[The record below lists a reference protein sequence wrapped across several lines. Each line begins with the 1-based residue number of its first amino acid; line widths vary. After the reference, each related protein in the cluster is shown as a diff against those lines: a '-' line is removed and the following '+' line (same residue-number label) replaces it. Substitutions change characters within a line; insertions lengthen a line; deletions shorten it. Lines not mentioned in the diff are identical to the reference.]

1 MLGKYLGLGELEL
14 DRGGSVR
21 LDRAKK
27 SLLCVGLGAW
37 QGVEVEGCECLGFAL
52 ELELDGVQGL
62 RRKATRSFKRE
73 VKEL

>member
-1 MLGKYLGLGELEL
+1 MLGKYLGLGELEN
-14 DRGGSVR
+14 DRAFAVR
-21 LDRAKK
+21 LDRSKK
-27 SLLCVGLGAW
+27 GLLCVGLGAW
-37 QGVEVEGCECLGFAL
+37 QGVEMEGGECLGFAL